1 VMMIAESMDK
11 HDKYVMVKYVCL
23 CEEEDI
29 TRGAYE
35 AKDLIMV
42 LLWHVADCLL
52 WRRLKDTAPC
62 SFSWVW
68 CCIFKTSSQ

>member
-52 WRRLKDTAPC
+52 WRRLKDTTPNSGKTAR
-62 SFSWVW
+62 S
-68 CCIFKTSSQ
+68 CIFKTSSQ